1 MNNEEFQIGVIS
13 PVECYKE
20 GWELIKGQYWIL
32 FAISIVGM
40 IIGGISMY
48 ILLGSMV
55 CGMFYCFFQVIDG
68 GKADLESLFKG
79 FNYFKPS
86 LLVIA
91 VIVIPMIIVFSIIY
105 IPVILTL
112 TGSGMNEDE
121 VFKFLTATIIVEFI
135 AALIMVCFHTLL
147 MFAFPLIVD
156 RNLGGWQA
164 IKTSAKAV
172 WQNLSGVAGLWAVG
186 FGIAMV
192 GYLLLCVGIY
202 FTIPIIIAG
211 TAVAYRKVFP
221 KESDMVYNSP
231 PPPNAYQGTGN
242 QN

>member
-1 MNNEEFQIGVIS
+1 MNKEEFQTGVIR

-40 IIGGISMY
+40 IIGGFSLY
-48 ILLGSMV
+48 ILLGAMV
-55 CGMFYCFFQVIDG
+55 CGMFYCYFQVIDG
-68 GKADLESLFKG
+68 ETAELESLFKG

-91 VIVIPMIIVFSIIY
+91 VIVIPMIVVFSIIY
-105 IPVILTL
+105 IPVILML
-112 TGSGMNEDE
+112 TGSTMSEDE
-121 VFKFLTATIIVEFI
+121 MFTFFITTIAVEFI
-135 AALIMVCFHTLL
+135 VAIIMVCLHTLL

-156 RNLGGWQA
+156 RNLSGWQA

-186 FGIAMV
+186 FGIGMV
-192 GYLLLCVGIY
+192 GYLLLCIGIY

-211 TAVAYRKVFP
+211 NAVAFRKVFP
-221 KESDMVYNSP
+221 KEGSIIYNSP